1 MSQNNLKKV
10 GPIGLIVLF
19 MLLALA
25 GMSGLLGGATSASAQ
40 VTQHTTE
47 RQPASLLPLQ
57 QQGCYCSSDIYEC
70 YNFETHEEAQAC
82 FDYCKSVGRGDVHGL
97 DIDNDNLACESLP
110 TVPVLPGITPT
121 SYSDPRL
128 ADPVFRNLT
137 EVDNLLNNG
146 NFEAE
151 YYPAPELG
159 FEPPETGW
167 IPTGWS
173 WYKSQAYGKYSIY
186 ANENFRHVCPDDYR
200 LLTNSDISL
209 SFHIQSSDQP
219 DVRLGIYQTVNV
231 TPGQS
236 YLFAITGT
244 IEAQP
249 GATSPDIN
257 NHVQVLFDHTGGSDW
272 QATPLKDWLSLPW
285 KEQELEFTPSGPNDP
300 DFAKPEGY
308 YTIVKAKS
316 NKMTVFL
323 EAWRRWPNWRT
334 TIFTVDCVTLAP
346 LNQVDVGAVLPRLA
360 QFSTSAVDAAL
371 KGSSGVPAPVTP
383 AAAQPGAAQP
393 APAPA
398 VAAQPPIAPAAGGIL
413 DTKSN
418 WLLMTL
424 ASVIVIAGLVGAG
437 IWNARR
443 RKE

>member
-1 MSQNNLKKV
+1 
-10 GPIGLIVLF
+10 LI
-19 MLLALA
+19 
-25 GMSGLLGGATSASAQ
+25 
-40 VTQHTTE
+40 
-47 RQPASLLPLQ
+47 
-57 QQGCYCSSDIYEC
+57 
-70 YNFETHEEAQAC
+70 
-82 FDYCKSVGRGDVHGL
+82 
-97 DIDNDNLACESLP
+97 
-110 TVPVLPGITPT
+110 
-121 SYSDPRL
+121 
-128 ADPVFRNLT
+128 
-137 EVDNLLNNG
+137 NNG
-146 NFEAE
+146 NFEVE
-151 YYPAPELG
+151 FYPAPELG

-167 IPTGWS
+167 IPNGWS
-173 WYKSQAYGKYSIY
+173 WYKSQTYGKYNIY
-186 ANENFRHVCPDDYR
+186 ANENPQYVCPDDYR
-200 LLTNSDISL
+200 LFTNSNNAL

-219 DVRLGIYQTVNV
+219 DARLGVYQTVNV
-231 TPGQS
+231 VPGQS

-249 GATSPDIN
+249 GATSPDVN
-257 NHVQVLFDHTGGSDW
+257 NHVQLLFDQTGSGDW

-285 KEQELEFTPSGPNDP
+285 KEQELEFTPSGPDDP

-323 EAWRRWPNWRT
+323 GAWRRWPNWRT

-360 QFSTSAVDAAL
+360 QYSTSAVDAAL
-371 KGSSGVPAPVTP
+371 KGSSGVPAP
-383 AAAQPGAAQP
+383 ANSAAQAGAAQP
-393 APAPA
+393 VPAPA
-398 VAAQPPIAPAAGGIL
+398 VATQPPIAPAAGGIL

-443 RKE
+443 HKE